1 MMLHLIGLGNPA
13 LDPSSHATW
22 MTGKDAEMKVFQIVD
37 KPKSIITICLF
48 SRLCKKSTE

>member
-1 MMLHLIGLGNPA
+1 MTVVRLAVIPVFDTG
-13 LDPSSHATW
+13 
-22 MTGKDAEMKVFQIVD
+22 MTGKDAGMKVFQIVD